1 MKLENLLLGLIG
13 FAFFLFILGLA
24 GKSRAVRRKSMAK
37 SEVYQRVTMFS
48 LILMLLSA
56 IVYSLII

>member
-1 MKLENLLLGLIG
+1 MMVQNALLGLI
-13 FAFFLFILGLA
+13 AFSFLLFIVGLS
-24 GKSRAVRRKSMAK
+24 GKSRAVKRKSMAK
-37 SEVYQRVTMFS
+37 SEVYQRITMFS

>member
-1 MKLENLLLGLIG
+1 MMVQNALLGLI
-13 FAFFLFILGLA
+13 AFSFLLFIVGLS
-24 GKSRAVRRKSMAK
+24 GKSRAVKRKSMAK